1 MMASQVPNSTANQD
15 VHALTQKFSGILPIT
30 PFKPKLQRCALDPKI
45 RTQYSKN
52 LVFFARK
59 FLYKPN
65 TFFLNVLLK
74 VSN

>member
-52 LVFFARK
+52 LVFFYNSVIQ
-59 FLYKPN
+59 FLKMIHFP
-65 TFFLNVLLK
+65 
-74 VSN
+74 